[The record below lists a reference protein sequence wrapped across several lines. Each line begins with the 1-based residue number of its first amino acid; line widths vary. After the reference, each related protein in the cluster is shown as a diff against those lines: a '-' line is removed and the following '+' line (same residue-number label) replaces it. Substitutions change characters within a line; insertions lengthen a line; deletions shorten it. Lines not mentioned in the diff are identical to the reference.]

1 MADVASSYNEH
12 FEVVRADTPQ
22 QLDLAYRLRYQV
34 YCVEN
39 PFEDPARCPDG
50 REIDEDD
57 HRSVHTLLIHR
68 RSGVAA
74 GTSRLIM
81 PRLDDEGPLP
91 IQRIVG
97 WRKLKSVHRVPLHR
111 IAEISRFAVS
121 KDFRRRCGEARYP
134 DAGFPYPPSA
144 SDMAARRLFPHIT
157 FGLLGGILGIC
168 LEYDIAVLAAVM
180 EPALLRILTRLGLNF
195 EPIGSLVEYH
205 GLRQPCVAR
214 VAKLIECSRDQ
225 GSALWNYLETSG
237 CTARLGAR
245 KTESRT
251 DLSNSAGGSAFSSA
265 HGFP

>member
-81 PRLDDEGPLP
+81 PRLDGEGPLP

-97 WRKLKSVHRVPLHR
+97 RRKLKSVHRVPLHR

-144 SDMAARRLFPHIT
+144 I
-157 FGLLGGILGIC
+157 GYGC
-168 LEYDIAVLAAVM
+168 EAAV
-180 EPALLRILTRLGLNF
+180 PAYHLRPFRRNPRDLSGIRHCRACRGN
-195 EPIGSLVEYH
+195 GA
-205 GLRQPCVAR
+205 CVATHT
-214 VAKLIECSRDQ
+214 
-225 GSALWNYLETSG
+225 YP
-237 CTARLGAR
+237 AR
-245 KTESRT
+245 
-251 DLSNSAGGSAFSSA
+251 
-265 HGFP
+265 P

>member
-81 PRLDDEGPLP
+81 PRLDGEGPLP

-97 WRKLKSVHRVPLHR
+97 RRKLKSVHLSRFTGLPRYPGLPYRRTFVAGAARHAILTPDFPIRPRHR
-111 IAEISRFAVS
+111 IWLRGGCSRIS
-121 KDFRRRCGEARYP
+121 
-134 DAGFPYPPSA
+134 PSA
-144 SDMAARRLFPHIT
+144 F
-157 FGLLGGILGIC
+157 
-168 LEYDIAVLAAVM
+168 
-180 EPALLRILTRLGLNF
+180 
-195 EPIGSLVEYH
+195 
-205 GLRQPCVAR
+205 
-214 VAKLIECSRDQ
+214 
-225 GSALWNYLETSG
+225 
-237 CTARLGAR
+237 
-245 KTESRT
+245 
-251 DLSNSAGGSAFSSA
+251 
-265 HGFP
+265 

>member
-1 MADVASSYNEH
+1 MVPADIRSSSIWPIVWLSGLL
-12 FEVVRADTPQ
+12 F
-22 QLDLAYRLRYQV
+22 
-34 YCVEN
+34 EN

-81 PRLDDEGPLP
+81 PRLDGEEPLP

-97 WRKLKSVHRVPLHR
+97 RRKLKSVHRVPLHR

-157 FGLLGGILGIC
+157 FGLLGGNPRDLSGIRHC
-168 LEYDIAVLAAVM
+168 RACRGNGA
-180 EPALLRILTRLGLNF
+180 
-195 EPIGSLVEYH
+195 
-205 GLRQPCVAR
+205 CVAT
-214 VAKLIECSRDQ
+214 
-225 GSALWNYLETSG
+225 YTYP
-237 CTARLGAR
+237 AR
-245 KTESRT
+245 
-251 DLSNSAGGSAFSSA
+251 
-265 HGFP
+265 P